1 MGEIAEM
8 MLDGTLCE
16 GCGVFLDGDA
26 EGFPRRCDDCAGDE
40 PCDIGSPLSGRMKC
54 AHCSRTVAAAGLKD
68 HMDAKHPGVQ
78 HDLKTRCPVCDR
90 AVKTVGLPQHMRAVH
105 GRAA

>member
-16 GCGVFLDGDA
+16 GCGDYLGDDGD
-26 EGFPRRCDDCAGDE
+26 GSVRRCEACGPLDVDDAYGAPMSKKVRC
-40 PCDIGSPLSGRMKC
+40 C
-54 AHCSRTVAAAGLKD
+54 HCPRLVTRTGLKD

-78 HDLKTRCPVCDR
+78 HDAKTRCPICNKS
-90 AVKTVGLPQHMRAVH
+90 VKTVGLPQHMRATH
-105 GRAA
+105 KA